1 MTWKDEIKKYEGPES
16 ERYRTL
22 GSAYNPDPDEED
34 RYEEQ
39 YGESA
44 DKSKEKALD
53 ALDECL
59 MIIEKWKDQH
69 YSPYESE
76 RRLNPAKFPAKYG
89 SASGKL
95 EREPTHELI
104 FKIKGM
110 IEEHFIDER

>member
-1 MTWKDEIKKYEGPES
+1 MTWKDKIKKS
-16 ERYRTL
+16 
-22 GSAYNPDPDEED
+22 DE
-34 RYEEQ
+34 
-39 YGESA
+39 
-44 DKSKEKALD
+44 SKEKALD

-59 MIIEKWKDQH
+59 MIIEKWQSQH

-76 RRLNPAKFPAKYG
+76 RRLNPAKRPAKYG

-110 IEEHFIDER
+110 IEEHFVDIGES